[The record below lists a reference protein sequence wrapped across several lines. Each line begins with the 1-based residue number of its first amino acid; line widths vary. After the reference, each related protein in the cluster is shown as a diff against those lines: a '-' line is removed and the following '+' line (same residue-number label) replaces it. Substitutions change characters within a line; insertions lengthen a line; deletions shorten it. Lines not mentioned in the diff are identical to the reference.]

1 MKKITFKFDGYSV
14 YASEYTRNP
23 LHFSMTGVPPKP
35 SKKKDGSLQP
45 GVPFQENYSKTGTLA
60 NALMVLLG
68 ERPIHRKLLEQEKT
82 EMIYNFGMY
91 HKLKTV
97 VMDADIKIDYSGMI
111 NSRSRRN
118 YKYPEH
124 VTVKAPRIL
133 LNRFNHEQQALLD
146 SIAPGSTLAA
156 KLGEIKQIIRSARDG
171 GKSKIS
177 TKDLE
182 KHLALHDPNGLALKC
197 VEFMRSLGLSPGYAD
212 TLGRDILNAN
222 PQFTTQRPDNVSCN
236 WAWQTNEKM
245 AVYGGEITIK
255 VSDDLAEE
263 IFNGLQSGPG
273 VANFGNSGVITPVL
287 PKTFEELENAV

>member
-14 YASEYTRNP
+14 YASEHTSSP
-23 LHFSMTGVPPKP
+23 LEFALNGVAPKP
-35 SKKKDGSLQP
+35 VKQKDGTTKDGQ
-45 GVPFQENYSKTGTLA
+45 PFQHNYSKIHTLT
-60 NALMVLLG
+60 NAVMVLLG
-68 ERPIHRKLLEQEKT
+68 ERPIHRSILEQEKAQKV
-82 EMIYNFGMY
+82 YNLAMY
-91 HKLKTV
+91 NKIKNTV
-97 VMDADIKIDYSGMI
+97 SEANVAVHYSGI
-111 NSRSRRN
+111 SNTRSRRN

-133 LNRFNHEQQALLD
+133 LNRFNDEQQALLD

-171 GKSKIS
+171 EKSKIS

-273 VANFGNSGVITPVL
+273 VANFGNSGIITPVL